1 MASQVAQGIKN
12 LPANSGDIRDVS
24 SIPVLGRS
32 SGEGHSNPFQYSC
45 LENPMDK
52 GAWQTTV
59 LRVAKS
65 WTLQKLLSTHTLK
78 NYKNYM
84 CCFKLLK

>member
-1 MASQVAQGIKN
+1 MLGIKN
-12 LPANSGDIRDVS
+12 IPANSGDIRDVS
-24 SIPVLGRS
+24 SILGLGRS
-32 SGEGHSNPFQYSC
+32 SGEGHSNPLQYSC

-52 GAWQTTV
+52 EARQATAH
-59 LRVAKS
+59 RVAKN
-65 WTLQKLLSTHTLK
+65 WTLLKLLSIHTLK